1 MRPLPTLRQLRYLV
15 AVAEH
20 RQDGARREVG
30 GDADDLRGVDAGGGD
45 DDVTNTGKLTGDAT
59 SFALAVNGTGTNKGV
74 AIAAG
79 QLVAVS
85 FLVFFMLAS
94 GSLFKRKLVVLSGER
109 LAQRKITVEV
119 LDEIDTQIRRTEL
132 ERQLS
137 PQSRAVRQ
145 QLELERARQEAA
157 KAELQM
163 RLREAEAL
171 ELNSEFPQGTVESLV
186 EVGIGD
192 NLFNKIGRTE
202 IIIKDGIILE
212 IREEA

>member
-1 MRPLPTLRQLRYLV
+1 MGITLTRPV
-15 AVAEH
+15 VIKAI
-20 RQDGARREVG
+20 
-30 GDADDLRGVDAGGGD
+30 
-45 DDVTNTGKLTGDAT
+45 VTE
-59 SFALAVNGTGTNKGV
+59 S
-74 AIAAG
+74 
-79 QLVAVS
+79 
-85 FLVFFMLAS
+85 
-94 GSLFKRKLVVLSGER
+94 FKRLYIQDLEDAIKRVDTLVG
-109 LAQRKITVEV
+109 Q
-119 LDEIDTQIRRTEL
+119 IDTQIRRTEL

-163 RLREAEAL
+163 RLREAEGV

-186 EVGIGD
+186 EVSIGD